1 MRCLIPINIRGVQYG
16 KGACGG
22 TGGWG
27 IALQSRKFAGS
38 IPDGVIGIFHLHNP
52 SGRTMALGLI
62 QPLTEMSTRN
72 ISRETKVAGE
82 LGWQYYHF
90 HVPIVSKS
98 GFLNLLDPNGLQEV
112 CIGIFFTFFPLTC
125 FIHYLGIS
133 VTCKL
138 MLHVTAKLVVGTKMK
153 CRQYPLCVRRSD
165 GTEHR
170 VIITAMYSDGLRL
183 KPRLSWFS
191 PLLICSNSNWNC
203 AATVPSAFDAI

>member
-82 LGWQYYHF
+82 LGWQYYHL

-98 GFLNLLDPNGLQEV
+98 GSLNLLEPSGSVQACNGTALTLQY
-112 CIGIFFTFFPLTC
+112 GNIFICRGCKSTDNWKSVLVILCTNAAFKCTIPVS
-125 FIHYLGIS
+125 IS
-133 VTCKL
+133 AGNTSKIQNL
-138 MLHVTAKLVVGTKMK
+138 F
-153 CRQYPLCVRRSD
+153 
-165 GTEHR
+165 R
-170 VIITAMYSDGLRL
+170 V
-183 KPRLSWFS
+183 
-191 PLLICSNSNWNC
+191 
-203 AATVPSAFDAI
+203 